1 MLDIGPSAGNK
12 QPWRILKVRDQ
23 DVYHFYLNYSED
35 KKISAYSQFVRLDM
49 GIAVCHFD
57 LSAKELVIQGEW
69 KIVDPHH
76 ITPKNLK
83 YVISW
88 IGSN

>member
-1 MLDIGPSAGNK
+1 MLPGIFELNTIDI
-12 QPWRILKVRDQ
+12 
-23 DVYHFYLNYSED
+23 
-35 KKISAYSQFVRLDM
+35 

-57 LSAKELVIQGEW
+57 LSAKELGIQGEW